1 LTYKAHCLLPRSVEV
16 AKKKRNRHAIM
27 VLR

>member
-1 LTYKAHCLLPRSVEV
+1 LTYKAHRLLPCSVEV